1 MPYKINI
8 RSSDSPVP
16 KSLRIHRS
24 FRSSINHDIAIST
37 SLETFEILNL
47 IFISLMSVDFKFS
60 NFKSSKP
67 QYKKNSWQM
76 DKLTSVHQNM
86 KTTF

>member
-47 IFISLMSVDFKFS
+47 MLSGSVISLMSVDFKIS
-60 NFKSSKP
+60 IFKTSKP
-67 QYKKNSWQM
+67 QYKK
-76 DKLTSVHQNM
+76 SVRWTN
-86 KTTF
+86 